1 MSSPPPPPSMNGLNH
16 SGLPGGA
23 GSPTSTKSPTGNPGL
38 RWAGLAGPSHQRL
51 REAALPSAGAQLWPL
66 TPHSGHPDAERRMYR
81 AAEGQL
87 CPGHQ
92 QLPPPIPGISRAL
105 WPLHLL
111 PVSQPHLQTAWP
123 PACPYSHQWLGAPTK
138 SPLGAATPEVSYKL
152 GCLCIAH
159 NTGPPG
165 WSLVPLWVPPLNTPI
180 PISLKV

>member
-1 MSSPPPPPSMNGLNH
+1 MGR
-16 SGLPGGA
+16 A
-23 GSPTSTKSPTGNPGL
+23 GRALAPEATRGSTAQ
-38 RWAGLAGPSHQRL
+38 RRGPAVASHPAR
-51 REAALPSAGAQLWPL
+51 
-66 TPHSGHPDAERRMYR
+66 GHPDAERRMYR

-159 NTGPPG
+159 NTGPP
-165 WSLVPLWVPPLNTPI
+165 WLVSGAPMGPTPKHAHPHQPQGVISGPLAQGTCHCLAHVLPP
-180 PISLKV
+180 S